1 MKNRKLKEN
10 TIQTIR
16 SNFINF
22 IILIFLPLKNFL
34 ILLLIVTLFGCAEE
48 RSQSQYDSSEMNT
61 IDIQAELAS
70 IEETRAAFELAI
82 KEKRYEDL
90 GQLAT
95 PDFIGV
101 SPGSEDWME
110 YKRLREEP
118 FGQFSYDSIIMQPQ
132 ETIIVSDTVA
142 YDFGTSSV
150 YYTNE
155 HGEPVKLED
164 TFLVILKKDKNDGKW
179 RIHREVASA
188 VVE

>member
-1 MKNRKLKEN
+1 MKN
-10 TIQTIR
+10 
-16 SNFINF
+16 FF
-22 IILIFLPLKNFL
+22 

-48 RSQSQYDSSEMNT
+48 RGQSHLYSSEVNG

-82 KEKRYEDL
+82 KEKRYADL
-90 GQLAT
+90 SQFST

-118 FGQFSYDSIIMQPQ
+118 YGQFTYDSIIMQPK
-132 ETIIVSDTVA
+132 ETVIVSDSVA
-142 YDFGTSSV
+142 YDFGTSTV

-155 HGEPVKLED
+155 NGESIELED
-164 TFLVILKKDKNDGKW
+164 TFLVILKKDKDDGKW